1 MLDVLGNGL
10 AVGAAYALLG
20 VGFTLIFG
28 VMRRLNLAFGPTI
41 LLGVYAGSLANLV
54 RPWPAW
60 VTLIVTLAATLG
72 AGLYVERLCFAPL
85 RGQPPYVSMISTFAV
100 WMQVQELV
108 SLLAPS
114 RTMPFP
120 ASLRAPTVAWGGLE
134 LRGELVLMALG
145 AAALTGALL
154 VVLYRTSWGRA
165 VRAVADDPEA
175 ASLMGVHVTHLSTAA
190 FLLASLVGGAAG
202 FLIALAQGQVSPYFG
217 LWVTVKGMTAM
228 MLGGPGAIVGAAVG
242 GVALGVT
249 ETATLW
255 LWGGQHRDAVAYA
268 LLFAA
273 VVWRSRGSMG
283 GETLA

>member
-175 ASLMGVHVTHLSTAA
+175 ASLMGVHVTRLSTAA